1 MTTASATTVER
12 TVAPTRDR
20 RTNVVEV
27 MSTRHYLDHA
37 ATTPP
42 RPAAMAAFSAA
53 STGQN
58 ASSLHADGRAARSAL
73 EQARDT
79 VAECLGAS
87 PSEVVFTSGGTES
100 DNIGILGAARAARAA
115 GKQAVVAVSAAEHH
129 SVLDSAAQAAKEG
142 GRVVTIDVDP
152 DGVPLSGEIEEI
164 AAGVAETPDEF
175 LVLGAMVANN
185 EIGTITNTV
194 DIARALAGTE
204 AHLHADA
211 VQAAGHIP
219 VDFSASGAHSMSIS
233 GHKFGAP
240 MGIGALLI
248 RRDAPVQPLGFGGGQ
263 ERDLRSGSVNVPGAV
278 AMATALK
285 EATEE
290 LERSAQ
296 ALVALRDRLIDGI
309 RNAVPG
315 AELVG
320 PEGRGESDRRLPG
333 NVNMLFP
340 GREGESML
348 TLLDQAGI
356 SCSTG
361 SACTAGVAEASH
373 VALATGFEVSDAKS
387 VLRFSLGW
395 TSTDADIDATIAAIG
410 DVADKARRPDV
421 ARSRL
426 RPGR

>member
-1 MTTASATTVER
+1 
-12 TVAPTRDR
+12 
-20 RTNVVEV
+20 

-42 RPAAMAAFSAA
+42 RPVAMEAFAAA

-58 ASSLHADGRAARSAL
+58 SSSLHADGRAARSAL

-79 VAECLGAS
+79 IAECLGAT

-100 DNIGILGAARAARAA
+100 DNIGIIGAARAARAD
-115 GKQAVVAVSAAEHH
+115 GKRPVVAVSAAEHH
-129 SVLDSAAQAAKEG
+129 SVLDSAAQIAKEG
-142 GRVVTIDVDP
+142 GRVLTLDVDAE
-152 DGVPLSGEIEEI
+152 GTPLPSAVEAIAGE
-164 AAGVAETPDEF
+164 VAQAPGEF

-185 EIGTITNTV
+185 EIGTITETSR
-194 DIARALAGTE
+194 IARALGDTD

-211 VQAAGHIP
+211 VQAVGHIP
-219 VDFSASGAHSMSIS
+219 VDFSGSGAHSMSLS

-278 AMATALK
+278 AMAAALA

-290 LERSAQ
+290 MERSART
-296 ALVALRDRLIDGI
+296 LVALRDRLIEGI
-309 RNAVPG
+309 RGAVPD
-315 AELVG
+315 AILVG
-320 PEGRGESDRRLPG
+320 PENSGAGDCRLPG

-340 GREGESML
+340 GREGESMIM
-348 TLLDQAGI
+348 LLDQSGI

-373 VALATGFEVSDAKS
+373 VLLATGREVADAKS
-387 VLRFSLGW
+387 VLRFTLGW
-395 TSTDADIDATIAAIG
+395 TSTDADVDATIAAIA
-410 DVADKARRPDV
+410 DVAERARRPDV
-421 ARSRL
+421 TRSRL

>member
-1 MTTASATTVER
+1 
-12 TVAPTRDR
+12 
-20 RTNVVEV
+20 
-27 MSTRHYLDHA
+27 MSIRHYLDHA

-42 RPAAMAAFSAA
+42 RPAAMAAFAAA

-73 EQARDT
+73 EQARES
-79 VAECLGAS
+79 VAACLGAS

-100 DNIGILGAARAARAA
+100 DNIGILGTARAARS
-115 GKQAVVAVSAAEHH
+115 GRKVPVVAVSAAEHH
-129 SVLDSAAQAAKEG
+129 SVLDSAAQVAEEG
-142 GRVVTIDVDP
+142 GRVVTIDVDGN
-152 DGVPLSGEIEEI
+152 GVPLPGAIEEI
-164 AAGVAETPDEF
+164 AAGVAGTPEEF

-185 EIGTITNTV
+185 EIGTITETAG
-194 DIARALAGTE
+194 IAHALAE
-204 AHLHADA
+204 VDAHLHADA

-219 VDFSASGAHSMSIS
+219 VDFAASGAHSMSIS

-248 RRDAPVQPLGFGGGQ
+248 RRGAAVQPLGFGGGQ

-278 AMATALK
+278 AMAAALA
-285 EATEE
+285 EATSEM
-290 LERSAQ
+290 ERCA
-296 ALVALRDRLIDGI
+296 ATLVALRDRLIDGI
-309 RNAVPG
+309 RSAVPG
-315 AELVG
+315 TELVG
-320 PEGRGESDRRLPG
+320 PSDRGACDRRLPG

-348 TLLDQAGI
+348 MLLDQAGI

-373 VALATGFEVSDAKS
+373 VALATGRDVDDAKS

-395 TSTDADIDATIAAIG
+395 TSTDADVDATIAAIA
-410 DVADKARRPDV
+410 DVAEKARRPDV
-421 ARSRL
+421 TRSRL

>member
-1 MTTASATTVER
+1 
-12 TVAPTRDR
+12 
-20 RTNVVEV
+20 
-27 MSTRHYLDHA
+27 
-37 ATTPP
+37 
-42 RPAAMAAFSAA
+42 MAAFAAA

-73 EQARDT
+73 EQARDS
-79 VAECLGAS
+79 VAASLGAS

-100 DNIGILGAARAARAA
+100 DNIGILGTARAARSAQ
-115 GKQAVVAVSAAEHH
+115 KMPVVAVSAAEHH
-129 SVLDSAAQAAKEG
+129 SVLDSAAQIAEEG
-142 GRVVTIDVDP
+142 GRVVTIDVDG
-152 DGVPLSGEIEEI
+152 DGVPLPAAIEEI
-164 AAGVAETPDEF
+164 AAVVAGTPEEF

-185 EIGTITNTV
+185 EIGTITETAR
-194 DIARALAGTE
+194 IAHALAE
-204 AHLHADA
+204 VDAHLHADA

-219 VDFSASGAHSMSIS
+219 VDFAASGAHSMSIS

-248 RRDAPVQPLGFGGGQ
+248 RRGAAVQPLGFGGGQ

-278 AMATALK
+278 AMAAALA
-285 EATEE
+285 EATSEM
-290 LERSAQ
+290 ERCA
-296 ALVALRDRLIDGI
+296 ATLVALRDRLIDGI
-309 RNAVPG
+309 RSAVPG
-315 AELVG
+315 TELVG
-320 PEGRGESDRRLPG
+320 PSDRGACDRRLPG

-348 TLLDQAGI
+348 MLLDQAGI

-373 VALATGFEVSDAKS
+373 VALATGRDVDDAKS

-395 TSTDADIDATIAAIG
+395 TSTDADVDATIAAIA
-410 DVADKARRPDV
+410 DVAEKARRPDV
-421 ARSRL
+421 TRSRL

>member
-1 MTTASATTVER
+1 
-12 TVAPTRDR
+12 
-20 RTNVVEV
+20 
-27 MSTRHYLDHA
+27 MSIRHYLDHA

-42 RPAAMAAFSAA
+42 RPAAMAAFAAA

-73 EQARDT
+73 EQARES
-79 VAECLGAS
+79 VAACLGAS

-100 DNIGILGAARAARAA
+100 DNIGILGTARAACSGR
-115 GKQAVVAVSAAEHH
+115 KLPVVAVSAAEHH
-129 SVLDSAAQAAKEG
+129 SVLDSAAQVAEEG
-142 GRVVTIDVDP
+142 GRVVTIDVDGN
-152 DGVPLSGEIEEI
+152 GVPLPGAIEEI
-164 AAGVAETPDEF
+164 AAGVAGTPEEF

-185 EIGTITNTV
+185 EIGTITDTARIAHTLAEV
-194 DIARALAGTE
+194 D

-219 VDFSASGAHSMSIS
+219 VDFAASGANSMSIS

-248 RRDAPVQPLGFGGGQ
+248 RRGAAVQPLGFGGGQ

-278 AMATALK
+278 AMAAALA
-285 EATEE
+285 EATSEM
-290 LERSAQ
+290 ERCA
-296 ALVALRDRLIDGI
+296 ATLVALRDRLIDGI
-309 RNAVPG
+309 RSAVPG
-315 AELVG
+315 TELVG
-320 PEGRGESDRRLPG
+320 PSDRGACDRRLPG

-348 TLLDQAGI
+348 MLLDQAGI

-373 VALATGFEVSDAKS
+373 VALATGRDVDDAKS

-395 TSTDADIDATIAAIG
+395 TSTDADVDATIAAIA
-410 DVADKARRPDV
+410 DVAEKARRPDV
-421 ARSRL
+421 TRSRL

>member
-1 MTTASATTVER
+1 M
-12 TVAPTRDR
+12 
-20 RTNVVEV
+20 V
-27 MSTRHYLDHA
+27 MSIRHYLDHA

-42 RPAAMAAFSAA
+42 RPSAMAAFAA
-53 STGQN
+53 TSTGQN
-58 ASSLHADGRAARSAL
+58 PSSLHADGRAARSAL
-73 EQARDT
+73 EQARDV

-100 DNIGILGAARAARAA
+100 DNIGIIGAARAVRAA
-115 GKQAVVAVSAAEHH
+115 GKRAVVAVSAAEHH
-129 SVLDSAAQAAKEG
+129 SVLDSAEQIAREG
-142 GRVVTIDVDP
+142 GRVRTIDVDSE
-152 DGVPLSGEIEEI
+152 GVPSIASIEEI
-164 AAGVAETPDEF
+164 AAGVASTPGEF

-185 EIGTITNTV
+185 EIGTITDTAG
-194 DIARALAGTE
+194 IARALAGT
-204 AHLHADA
+204 ATHFHADA

-219 VDFSASGAHSMSIS
+219 IDFAASGADSMSIS

-278 AMATALK
+278 ALAAALTD
-285 EATEE
+285 ATEE
-290 LERSAQ
+290 MEHSAKI
-296 ALVALRDRLIDGI
+296 LVELRDRLIDGI
-309 RNAVPG
+309 RGAVPG

-320 PEGRGESDRRLPG
+320 PEDRGAYDRRLPG
-333 NVNMLFP
+333 NVNIFFP

-348 TLLDQAGI
+348 MLLDQAGI

-373 VALATGFEVSDAKS
+373 VALATGRNVDDAKS
-387 VLRFSLGW
+387 VLRFTLGW
-395 TSTDADIDATIAAIG
+395 TSTDADIDATIAAIA
-410 DVADKARRPDV
+410 DVAEKARRPDV
-421 ARSRL
+421 TRSRL